1 VLGRSAGALVRK
13 RFNPTPL
20 VLALVAIL
28 IVIGIGWAWKA
39 LTKPAPPIGGTD
51 GFGNPVDI
59 SQTPSTS
66 TTDSPSASATQSP
79 TPTDLPTAAPVIASA
94 QQVDPPPQGDNN
106 EHPELVGR
114 AIDGDPSTMWVSR
127 TYKNPKFGMKPGI
140 GYAVILAK
148 PAMVSEVTLL
158 TSSTGGHVEVRAT
171 SPDKPTEGTVLASG
185 PLSPT
190 TVLTFSKPVE
200 ASSIVLWFTELPQT
214 ADGRNRVELHEVTL
228 G

>member
-1 VLGRSAGALVRK
+1 MGLEGAHQARATDRWRRRVRPPD
-13 RFNPTPL
+13 RRL
-20 VLALVAIL
+20 
-28 IVIGIGWAWKA
+28 
-39 LTKPAPPIGGTD
+39 APPSD
-51 GFGNPVDI
+51 P
-59 SQTPSTS
+59 PSTS
-66 TTDSPSASATQSP
+66 PSTSPSDSPSASSTESP
-79 TPTDLPTAAPVIASA
+79 TPTDLPSAAPVIASA

-114 AIDGDPSTMWVSR
+114 AIDGNPTTMWVSR
-127 TYKNPKFGMKPGI
+127 TYKSPEVRHEAGI

-148 PAMVSEVTLL
+148 PAMVSKVTLL
-158 TSSTGGHVEVRAT
+158 TSSTGGNVEVRAT
-171 SPDKPTEGTVLASG
+171 TPDKPTQGTVLASG